1 MQSSDGSKPQVC
13 VWSGHPEL
21 HRFILSLTAQ
31 SGLSASRELS
41 GLITSGPTWWS
52 LMDLDADLEVNRK
65 TTESTMPMPFIQLL
79 SDQTRSAQVDN
90 LILVPTL
97 LLIISWI
104 IDKLFLLPRALP
116 PNLTAPN

>member
-1 MQSSDGSKPQVC
+1 MQSSDGSKPHVC

-21 HRFILSLTAQ
+21 HRFMLSLTAQ
-31 SGLSASRELS
+31 FSLSASREVS
-41 GLITSGPTWWS
+41 GLINSGPTWWS

-65 TTESTMPMPFIQLL
+65 TTESTMLMPFVQLL

-97 LLIISWI
+97 LLITCWI

-116 PNLTAPN
+116 PYLTAPN